1 MAPSTNK
8 LTILQWNVCGLLPR
22 LAELKNYINK
32 AETFP
37 DIICIQETFLKENKN
52 VEIFGYNIERRD
64 RPDGARGGVAILI
77 NKNLSY
83 NLIISFPEIEELSIE
98 LNLGPQKLK
107 ICNIYNPPGNKINE
121 DVYNQIAARSNQI
134 LLGDFNAHHPVFGGK
149 LLDPAGRILEN
160 IINNNNLCILNDK
173 SGTYLTHSG
182 KTTSIDLTITSNN
195 LAIKCNW
202 SVMDNTMGS
211 DHYPII
217 TTVNENPQRPST
229 PEPTYIYKKADWQKF
244 SIEAT
249 KTFENPLQSPDLT
262 EFHNNI
268 ISAIHEAAINTIPSS
283 SHKSDSKAVPYWNQ
297 KCQENVKKRNKAH
310 KKMKRSNDLDDCI
323 EYRRLKAVAQRTIRE
338 EQQNYWKE
346 YCSSLNE
353 DSKLTSVWR
362 MAKRM
367 GGKNSNNNIPTL
379 IHENKSYTTEQEKA
393 NIIAKT
399 LSETSSDSNYSSS
412 FIIHRQQMESIWQSP
427 GIENSTANLEINHLN
442 QDFELHELI
451 TAIKSANLHSAPGD
465 DKISYELLKHLPKS
479 ALSKILVFYNET
491 WNCGKLIPDWKTAT
505 IIPIHKPES
514 NKSLPAS
521 YRPISLTPALC
532 KINERLIAT
541 RLSWYLEK
549 HNLINK
555 NQSAYRKHRSTIDH
569 LIRLQDAIN
578 KAISTNRHTVAIFF
592 DFSKAFDL
600 IWRKGLLYKLQQIGI
615 SGKMKRWIEDFLTN
629 RKIKVKLNN
638 TVSTEFPL
646 NNGTPQGSVISPL
659 LFLLMINDYPDP
671 DNTQI
676 STSLF
681 ADDSAIWRTG
691 TDLHHTIASLQPHV
705 NRICD
710 WCDTWG
716 FKINEIKTVAMIFTK
731 QKNVMNSTVPIEIN
745 GKIIK
750 TVKSAKFLGL
760 TWDQKLNW
768 NLHVENVINKAKS
781 KINLLRALTGHHWGA
796 NKTTLLRIYRTLIR
810 PKLEY
815 GIESITTLSKTSL
828 SKLQTVQNICL
839 RICAG
844 AMRSTSADALQQ
856 ECGELPFKLRQKSAL
871 LKYTAKISSSS
882 SNPANDILRDSWE
895 NYYGKYKTGSETTFT
910 KTNDVLQKIMEK
922 STPIEISR
930 TPPWTKKK
938 IDTDMT
944 LHETISKHDTT
955 EIQKSQA
962 IEMMNKYRNHLHI
975 FTDASKQTNSD
986 TGCAF
991 YIPEELKKKQIKL
1004 DNSLSITTAELI
1016 AIKISLEYIQ
1026 KQYYRRTK
1034 IVIFSDSLSATLSL
1048 DAANNNIYNSIET
1061 EILEIIT
1068 KLNQDKQINT
1078 TIAWIP
1084 SHVGIQAS
1092 DVVDKLAKQ
1101 AASKPHIDVTTNEP
1115 SAKDIKKS
1123 IDAEIDKE
1131 WQQQYDDSKTGQHYK
1146 QLEPK
1151 VSRSVKFVDK
1161 NRRKERLITRL
1172 RLGKCLLNH
1181 YLHQIHLHPTGLCDH
1196 CNTPETIE
1204 HYLLNC
1210 QHSNVFYSNPIS
1222 LQQALTDDTYYD
1234 KIYNRT
1240 LQLKRRL

>member
-1 MAPSTNK
+1 MAPSTNQ

-22 LAELKNYINK
+22 LAELKNYIF
-32 AETFP
+32 ASDTIP
-37 DIICIQETFLKENKN
+37 DIICIQESFLKANKN
-52 VEIFGYNIERRD
+52 VEISGYNVERRD
-64 RPDGARGGVAILI
+64 RADGAKGGVATFI

-83 NLIISFPEIEELSIE
+83 NLITSVTEIEELSIE
-98 LNLGPQKLK
+98 INLGQQKLI
-107 ICNIYNPPGNKINE
+107 ICNIYNPPGHKIDEN
-121 DVYNQIAARSNQI
+121 VYNQIAARSNQI

-149 LLDPAGRILEN
+149 LLDPAGRILDN

-217 TTVNENPQRPST
+217 TTVNVNPQRPST
-229 PEPTYIYKKADWQKF
+229 SEPTYIYKKADWQKF

-249 KTFENPLQSPDLT
+249 KSFDNPIQSPDLT

-283 SHKSDSKAVPYWNQ
+283 SHKSVNKAVPYWNQ
-297 KCQENVKKRNKAH
+297 KCQETVKNRNKAQ

-338 EQQNYWKE
+338 EQQNYWRE
-346 YCSSLNE
+346 YCSSLNK

-367 GGKNSNNNIPTL
+367 GGKNSNSNIPTL

-427 GIENSTANLEINHLN
+427 GIENSTANSEINHLN

-479 ALSKILVFYNET
+479 ALSKILVFYNDT

-514 NKSLPAS
+514 NKALPAS

-569 LIRLQDAIN
+569 LIRLQDSIN
-578 KAISTNRHTVAIFF
+578 KAINTNRHTAAIFF

-629 RKIKVKLNN
+629 RKIKVRLNS
-638 TVSTEFPL
+638 TVSAEFPL
-646 NNGTPQGSVISPL
+646 ENGTPQGSVISPL
-659 LFLLMINDYPDP
+659 LFMLMINDYPDP
-671 DNTQI
+671 DDTQI

-691 TDLHHTIASLQPHV
+691 TDLNHTIASLQPHV
-705 NRICD
+705 HRICD

-716 FKINEIKTVAMIFTK
+716 FKINGIKTVAMIFTR
-731 QKNVMNSTVPIEIN
+731 QKNVINSTIPIEIN

-910 KTNDVLQKIMEK
+910 KTNDVLKKIMEK
-922 STPIEISR
+922 PTPIEISK

-944 LHETISKHDTT
+944 LHETISKQDST

-962 IEMMNKYRNHLHI
+962 IEMMKKYRNHLHI

-986 TGCAF
+986 TGCAY

-1004 DNSLSITTAELI
+1004 DNSLSITTAELT

-1034 IVIFSDSLSATLSL
+1034 IVIFTDSLSATQSL

-1084 SHVGIQAS
+1084 SHVGIQAN

-1115 SAKDIKKS
+1115 STQDIKKS

-1131 WQQQYDDSKTGQHYK
+1131 WQQQYDVSKTGQHYK

-1181 YLHQIHLHPTGLCDH
+1181 YLHQIHCHPTGLCDH

-1210 QHSNVFYSNPIS
+1210 QHSNIFYNNPIS
-1222 LQQALTDDTYYD
+1222 LQQALTDNTNYD
-1234 KIYNRT
+1234 KIYDRT